1 MLKKSVLL
9 LMSVLLVACQSQDD
23 KIRIATKPM
32 TEQFIIAEM
41 LAILIEQETGTAVEI
56 TKGIG
61 GGTANIHPAMLKG
74 EFDLY
79 PEYTGTAWLYVLKNE
94 PIFDQAVL
102 LENLKISYQ
111 DKYNFRWVGMYGF
124 DNTFGLAVRSDYANA
139 NQIATF
145 SQLAPVSPNLTF
157 GAEYDFFE
165 RDDGY
170 QALSDTYGYHFKN
183 TKDLDIGLK
192 YQALNNGQID
202 VVSISTTDG
211 ALTNPNLKVLTD
223 DRAFYTHYHAG
234 TVVRQEALQKY
245 PKLESTLMKMDGLI
259 SEPEMAQLNDL
270 VENQGQNERKVAQDF
285 LRKKSLLTS

>member
-1 MLKKSVLL
+1 
-9 LMSVLLVACQSQDD
+9 
-23 KIRIATKPM
+23 
-32 TEQFIIAEM
+32 M
-41 LAILIEQETGTAVEI
+41 LAILIEQETGTTVEI

-102 LENLKISYQ
+102 LENLKKSYQ
-111 DKYNFRWVGMYGF
+111 DQYNFRWVGMYGF
-124 DNTFGLAVRSDYANA
+124 DNTFGLAVRSDYADA

-192 YQALNNGQID
+192 YQALNNSQID

-211 ALTNPNLKVLTD
+211 ALANPNLKVLTD
-223 DRAFYTHYHAG
+223 DKAFYTHYHAG

-245 PKLESTLMKMDGLI
+245 PKLESALMKMDGLI
-259 SEPEMAQLNDL
+259 SEQEMAQLNDL
-270 VENQGQNERKVAQDF
+270 VENQGHNERKVAQDF
-285 LRKKSLLTS
+285 LRKKSLLAS

>member
-1 MLKKSVLL
+1 MLKKTALL

-41 LAILIEQETGTAVEI
+41 LAILIEQETGSKVEI

-61 GGTANIHPAMLKG
+61 GGTANIHPAMVKG

-94 PIFDQAVL
+94 PIADQTVL
-102 LENLKISYQ
+102 LEELKKSYQ
-111 DKYNFRWVGMYGF
+111 KEYDFRWVGMYGF
-124 DNTFGLAVRSDYANA
+124 NNTFGLAVRSDYANDH
-139 NQIATF
+139 QIATF
-145 SQLAPVSPNLTF
+145 SQLAPYSPNLTF

-170 QALSDTYGYHFKN
+170 KALSDAYGYQFKS
-183 TKDLDIGLK
+183 TKDLDISLK

-211 ALTNPNLKVLTD
+211 ALANPNLKVLTD
-223 DRAFYTHYHAG
+223 DQGFYTHYHAG
-234 TVVRQEALQKY
+234 TVVRQEALQKH
-245 PKLESTLMKMDGLI
+245 PKLESALMKIDGLI
-259 SEPEMAQLNDL
+259 SEQDMARMNDL
-270 VENQGQNERKVAQDF
+270 VENQGQNEKKVAEDF
-285 LRKKSLLTS
+285 LREKSLLAS

>member
-223 DRAFYTHYHAG
+223 DKAFYTHYHAG

-245 PKLESTLMKMDGLI
+245 LKLESALMKMDGLI

-285 LRKKSLLTS
+285 LRKKSLLAS